1 MILYYLCC
9 KNKMHVYILTNEN
22 NEYEWKYIPGDDII
36 NSQIIIKKNVNGLL
50 LIYNFNADIEID
62 KTGRIH
68 EHMNTLLG
76 VEAGFNYERRIVS
89 PSEIHFTKIEDNS
102 NQYIETLSSR
112 NVTICIEP

>member
-1 MILYYLCC
+1 
-9 KNKMHVYILTNEN
+9 MHVYILTNEN
-22 NEYEWKYIPGDDII
+22 NEYEWNYIQGDEII
-36 NSQIIIKKNVNGLL
+36 NSQIIIKKNINGLL

-102 NQYIETLSSR
+102 NQHIETLSSR
-112 NVTICIEP
+112 NVTICVEP